1 MATTSPLSRLLDH
14 PMRLTV
20 TVIAG
25 LAISLSAALPGSAGA
40 DALTD
45 AKARATQITGQL
57 AALNNQLGRLDEQ
70 YDQAKLNLAT
80 ANANIV
86 TGQKKLA
93 ETNKRLSDDTAQL
106 RTYAVQAYV
115 DGDDA
120 PSLEAV
126 LTSEGNS
133 ATERKGYLEAAAGN
147 RQDLIDQL
155 SATRQQANAQLA
167 DLNSARDQAAKIT
180 DQLASAT
187 QQEKATV
194 AQENALQSQ
203 VTGQIKTL
211 VAQQQAAQAAAA
223 QAAATKAQAAAAHAA
238 AIAPKATATAPT
250 TAKPGTATRSG
261 STGSVS
267 APPGST
273 TFVPPPGGGAA
284 AAVAAAESQI
294 GVPYV
299 WAGASPGRAFD
310 CSGLT
315 MWAWSQGGV
324 GLPHSAQGQYNMSTH
339 ISQSQLQP
347 GDLVFFGTS
356 TGSIEHVGIYVGGG
370 TMVHAPHTG
379 ATVTYQSIGYWAGE
393 GMWFGRV

>member
-1 MATTSPLSRLLDH
+1 MATTTPFSRVLDH
-14 PMRLTV
+14 PMRITV

-25 LAISLSAALPGSAGA
+25 LAITLSAVLPGSAGA
-40 DALTD
+40 DALSD
-45 AKARATQITGQL
+45 AKARAAQISGQL
-57 AALNNQLGRLDEQ
+57 NQINNQLGQLDEQ
-70 YDQAKLNLAT
+70 YNQAKINLAQ
-80 ANANIV
+80 ANANIAA
-86 TGQKKLA
+86 GQRQLA
-93 ETNKRLSDDTAQL
+93 ETNQKLAADTAQL
-106 RTYAVQAYV
+106 RSYAVQAYV

-147 RQDLIDQL
+147 RQDIIDQL
-155 SATRQQANAQLA
+155 NATRQQANAQLA
-167 DLNSARDQAAKIT
+167 QLNAARDRAAKIA
-180 DQLASAT
+180 DQLSSST
-187 QQEKATV
+187 QQERNLLN
-194 AQENALQSQ
+194 QENALNAQ

-211 VAQQQAAQAAAA
+211 MAQQAAA
-223 QAAATKAQAAAAHAA
+223 QAAAQAKAAAAAKAA
-238 AIAPKATATAPT
+238 ARGCGPQAAHRHPRPRPPAHTGG
-250 TAKPGTATRSG
+250 GTVG
-261 STGSVS
+261 

-299 WAGASPGRAFD
+299 WAGATPGHAFD

-315 MWAWSQGGV
+315 MWAWSMGGV

-339 ISQSQLQP
+339 ISESQLQP

-379 ATVTYQSIGYWAGE
+379 ATVTYQSIHYWAGE
-393 GMWFGRV
+393 GIWFGRV

>member
-1 MATTSPLSRLLDH
+1 MATTTPLSRVLDH
-14 PMRLTV
+14 PVRITV

-25 LAISLSAALPGSAGA
+25 LAITLSAALPGSAGA
-40 DALTD
+40 DALSD
-45 AKARATQITGQL
+45 AKARAAQIAGQL
-57 AALNNQLGRLDEQ
+57 NQLNNQLDRLDEQ
-70 YDQAKLNLAT
+70 YNQAKLNLAT
-80 ANANIV
+80 ANTNIAA
-86 TGQKKLA
+86 GQRALDETNKKLA
-93 ETNKRLSDDTAQL
+93 ADSAQL

-147 RQDLIDQL
+147 RQDIIDQL
-155 SATRQQANAQLA
+155 NSTRQQANAQLVQ
-167 DLNSARDQAAKIT
+167 LNAARDSAAKIA
-180 DQLASAT
+180 DQLSAAT
-187 QQEKATV
+187 QQERATL
-194 AQENALQSQ
+194 AQESALNAQ

-211 VAQQQAAQAAAA
+211 LAQQAAA
-223 QAAATKAQAAAAHAA
+223 QAAAQAKAEAAAKAA
-238 AIAPKATATAPT
+238 ATAAAKSPTATVPT
-250 TAKPGTATRSG
+250 KGPTHTGTG
-261 STGSVS
+261 TGTTNP
-267 APPGST
+267 PPGST

-299 WAGASPGRAFD
+299 WAGATPGRAFD

-339 ISQSQLQP
+339 ISESQLAP

-379 ATVTYQSIGYWAGE
+379 ATVTYQSIHYWAGE
-393 GMWFGRV
+393 GIWFGRV

>member
-1 MATTSPLSRLLDH
+1 MATSTPLSRVLDH
-14 PMRLTV
+14 PMRLTA

-25 LAISLSAALPGSAGA
+25 LALSLSAVLPGSAGA

-45 AKARATQITGQL
+45 AKAKAAQISGQL
-57 AALNNQLGRLDEQ
+57 AQLNSRLETLDEQ
-70 YDQAKLNLAT
+70 YNQAKLNLAQ
-80 ANANIV
+80 ANANIG
-86 TGQKKLA
+86 TAQHQLDQTNQKLGQ
-93 ETNKRLSDDTAQL
+93 DTAQL
-106 RTYAVQAYV
+106 RSYAVQAYV
-115 DGDDA
+115 EGDDA

-155 SATRQQANAQLA
+155 SATRQQANAQLGQ
-167 DLNSARDQAAKIT
+167 LNAARDAAAKLT
-180 DQLASAT
+180 DQLASST
-187 QQEKATV
+187 QQERATL
-194 AQENALQSQ
+194 AQENALHAQ
-203 VTGQIKTL
+203 VTGQIATL
-211 VAQQQAAQAAAA
+211 VAQQQAAQAAAEA
-223 QAAATKAQAAAAHAA
+223 KAAAAAKAAAQAAAAQ
-238 AIAPKATATAPT
+238 ATPVVAQAVTKSTPH
-250 TAKPGTATRSG
+250 SG
-261 STGSVS
+261 GSVS
-267 APPGST
+267 APPPGSN

-324 GLPHSAQGQYNMSTH
+324 SLPHSAQGQYDMSTH

-347 GDLVFFGTS
+347 GDLVFFGSS
-356 TGSIEHVGIYVGGG
+356 TGSIGHVGIYVGGG
-370 TMVHAPHTG
+370 TMVHAPHSG
-379 ATVTYQSIGYWAGE
+379 ATVTYESIGYWAGE

>member
-1 MATTSPLSRLLDH
+1 MATTTPLSRVLDH
-14 PMRLTV
+14 PVRITV

-25 LAISLSAALPGSAGA
+25 LAITLSAALPGSAGA

-45 AKARATQITGQL
+45 AKARATQIAGQL
-57 AALNNQLGRLDEQ
+57 NQLNTQLDRLDEQ
-70 YDQAKLNLAT
+70 YNQAKLNLAQ
-80 ANANIV
+80 ANSNIAA
-86 TGQKKLA
+86 GQRQLD
-93 ETNKRLSDDTAQL
+93 ETNKKLSADSAQL

-147 RQDLIDQL
+147 RQDIIDQL
-155 SATRQQANAQLA
+155 NATRQQANSQLAQLNA
-167 DLNSARDQAAKIT
+167 ARDSAAKIA
-180 DQLASAT
+180 DQLSSST
-187 QQEKATV
+187 
-194 AQENALQSQ
+194 AQERATLAQESALNAQ

-211 VAQQQAAQAAAA
+211 MAQQAAA
-223 QAAATKAQAAAAHAA
+223 QAAAEAKAAAAAKTAAQAAAPKTPTGT
-238 AIAPKATATAPT
+238 APKAPGHT
-250 TAKPGTATRSG
+250 TGTTG
-261 STGSVS
+261 STG

-299 WAGASPGRAFD
+299 WAGATPGHAFD

-315 MWAWSQGGV
+315 MWAWRQGGV

-339 ISQSQLQP
+339 ISEAQLQP
-347 GDLVFFGTS
+347 GDLVFFGSS

-379 ATVTYQSIGYWAGE
+379 ATVTYQSIHYWAGE
-393 GMWFGRV
+393 GIWFGRV